1 MAKGSIDIDG
11 YRIIRRLGSG
21 ARTTIYLAVDEA
33 AGKTIALKR
42 ATYES
47 PEDTRIFEQMET
59 EYKVAKLVDHPYVRK
74 CHTLL
79 KIRKLLKTQE
89 LLLSME
95 YFDGQSLED
104 QQRLSLGDVL
114 LVFRMVA
121 VALNAMHE
129 KGYVHCDIKP
139 NNILFS
145 RQGGIKVID
154 LGQSC
159 KLGEIKKRIQ
169 GTPDYIAP
177 EQVRRE
183 HISHRTDIFNLG
195 ATMYWAL
202 TGRNVPTLI
211 PKKNDFGIPVSE
223 IKDFKSPNQMYPKI
237 PIELSDLVMECVKD
251 KPSDRPSNMGELIG
265 RLDVLI
271 RAIFGTKLS
280 LNASGKHTTVS
291 NGG

>member
-11 YRIIRRLGSG
+11 FRIVRKLGSG
-21 ARTTIYLAVDEA
+21 ARTSIYLAVDEE
-33 AGKTIALKR
+33 TRQTVALKQ
-42 ATYES
+42 AILES
-47 PEDTRIFEQMET
+47 PEDTRIFEQMEM
-59 EYKVAKLVDHPYVRK
+59 EFKVAKQVDHPYVRK
-74 CHTLL
+74 CY
-79 KIRKLLKTQE
+79 KVFRIRKLLRTHE

-95 YFDGQSLED
+95 YFDGQSLEE
-104 QQRLSLGDVL
+104 QHRLSLGDVL

-139 NNILFS
+139 NNILFH
-145 RQGGIKVID
+145 REGGIKVID

-159 KLGEIKKRIQ
+159 RIGEIKKRIQ

-211 PKKNDFGIPVSE
+211 PKKNDFGISVSDPGE
-223 IKDFKSPNQMYPKI
+223 IKTPNQVYPKI
-237 PIELSDLVMECVKD
+237 PIELSDVVMECVKD
-251 KPSDRPSNMGELIG
+251 RPSDRPSSMSEIIG
-265 RLDVLI
+265 RIDVLI
-271 RAIFGTKLS
+271 RAIFGNKLS
-280 LNASGKHTTVS
+280 LNASGKHTTVP
-291 NGG
+291 NRG

>member
-11 YRIIRRLGSG
+11 FRIIRRLGSG
-21 ARTTIYLAVDEA
+21 ARTTIYLAVDET
-33 AGKTIALKR
+33 AGRTVALKR
-42 ATYES
+42 ATLET
-47 PEDTRIFEQMET
+47 PEDTRIFEQVEM
-59 EYKVAKLVDHPYVRK
+59 EYKIAKLVDHPYVRK
-74 CHTLL
+74 CYSLH
-79 KIRKLLKTQE
+79 KVRKLLKTNE

-211 PKKNDFGIPVSE
+211 PKKNDFGIPMSE
-223 IKDFKSPNQMYPKI
+223 STECKSPNQMYTKI
-237 PIELSDLVMECVKD
+237 PVELSDLVMECVKD
-251 KPSDRPSNMGELIG
+251 KPADRPSNMGELIG

-271 RAIFGTKLS
+271 RAIFGSKPS
-280 LNASGKHTTVS
+280 LNASGKHTALS
-291 NGG
+291 SGG